1 MHTGMSKEEVLRLV
15 ESDIDGLPSK
25 YPSDPE
31 RKGIKMPPEYLG
43 KSGNFYTKHDN
54 HVRMIGEC
62 VAVARDPSDGNPCL
76 LLRHQPQVVA
86 ALRAS
91 QGSSLTRRQ
100 VMTDLP
106 FWFTVDILWVWEYR
120 SHFVWWLFV
129 FHEQPIP

>member
-62 VAVARDPSDGNPCL
+62 VAVARDPSDGNRVCFCDINHKWWP
-76 LLRHQPQVVA
+76 RYAPHKA
-86 ALRAS
+86 
-91 QGSSLTRRQ
+91 RR
-100 VMTDLP
+100 
-106 FWFTVDILWVWEYR
+106 
-120 SHFVWWLFV
+120 
-129 FHEQPIP
+129 